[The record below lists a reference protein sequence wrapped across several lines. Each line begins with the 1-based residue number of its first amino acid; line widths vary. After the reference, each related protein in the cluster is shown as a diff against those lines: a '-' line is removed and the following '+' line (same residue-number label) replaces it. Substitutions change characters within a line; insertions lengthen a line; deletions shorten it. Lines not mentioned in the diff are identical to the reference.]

1 MIKIG
6 DIESIKCE
14 PASEIHEGINAYDNT
29 RLVAI
34 NTCPV
39 WGAVRYGLGL
49 AMPSRSRAMALEA
62 GSACHEVF
70 AAARLWNVY
79 KQGLTDHYHHHGHRL
94 FGVDRF
100 AVMESILAKFLG
112 DDNRTQMLNFCL
124 EALYTSGFYDDPM
137 DTRRTMTNLEEACIV
152 YLDRVRWKR
161 PVWVADKQDPTAMV
175 GIEIPFNLVIT
186 YTMTS
191 GELFIFRFIGRIDG
205 VHWDGERIERA
216 GAPSLIGRRIEL
228 EENKTAWRLDDAWK
242 QAFLMSHQITGY
254 LVAAQTLLGE
264 SMSTAVVH
272 GLAIPQPRSRD
283 IGGIERI
290 PIMRYEHQFKEW
302 FFWFLKSAL
311 TYEDA
316 RGQETNIE
324 KYTHSCNRYFR
335 PCSFIPLCYAPPDER
350 QDILGEMVEDVW
362 NPLHEGS
369 DD

>member
-14 PASEIHEGINAYDNT
+14 PASDIHEGINGYDNT

-70 AAARLWNVY
+70 AAARLWNLQ
-79 KQGLTDHYHHHGHRL
+79 KQGLVEHFAHHMLRL
-94 FGVDRF
+94 FGRDR
-100 AVMESILAKFLG
+100 MEKMTEVLHKFTN
-112 DDNRTQMLNFCL
+112 DDDRTQMLNFCL
-124 EALYTSGFYDDPM
+124 EALYTSGFYDDPI

-152 YLDRVRWKR
+152 YLDRIRWKR
-161 PVWVADKQDPTAMV
+161 PVWVQDTNDPTAMV

-186 YTMTS
+186 YTMKS
-191 GELFIFRFIGRIDG
+191 GELHIFRFIGRIDG
-205 VHWDGERIERA
+205 VHWDKDFFLKSSTDA
-216 GAPSLIGRRIEL
+216 CIEL
-228 EENKTAWRLDDAWK
+228 EENKTASRLDDAWK

-254 LVAAQTLLGE
+254 MIAAQTLLDVAI
-264 SMSTAVVH
+264 SNAVVH

-311 TYEDA
+311 MYEAA
-316 RGQETNIE
+316 RGQETDQE
-324 KYTHSCNRYFR
+324 RYTHSCNRYFR

-350 QDILGEMVEDVW
+350 QEMLDQMVEDVW